1 MISLKK
7 KSAKLILIVL
17 IIFQFACNL
26 IASSSSSP
34 KTPPSYGVFFL
45 NDGDYVEIPQGEGV
59 PYFGDSGF
67 VAIENKEPTI
77 IIWNPNID
85 LANLTLNI
93 LDTQY
98 TSIDYDIKPLGED
111 LYELKPAAQLELDV
125 YCLIQGNP
133 ALSSVSL
140 SVWCFEITDS
150 AISNANPTETTTEL
164 FELWMDIPDANLG
177 DKAINHRL
185 VAFDPSGKILYIWV
199 EYLEENGRR
208 SKNEA
213 LFSFNIQDKTINK
226 IVSFE
231 DPLHVNDPAIKED
244 EISISSDGR
253 YVTIYLL
260 RDAKMIDV
268 NTGEV
273 RLFHI
278 KQASVEVLPVV
289 MKAGW
294 LPNTENNYAV
304 FYGGVIG
311 VYDPFSEEILK
322 TVPFDVQQ
330 GKARAFFW
338 NFDGTKAVLDK
349 IGFVATVYDSNFV
362 LIRDIDLKKE
372 NARVIGWYG
381 KDNLIAFRQDD
392 DTYFIVDSNTG
403 EQIKQFQ
410 LDKISLFPNPTDKL
424 LVGSEFDSKKE
435 YKLVVVSGDGATLQ
449 QTNINVYYRF
459 GEWNAKGDVIVLVG
473 TDGDIHIWKMK

>member
-1 MISLKK
+1 MVSLKK
-7 KSAKLILIVL
+7 KSARLLLIVF

-26 IASSSSSP
+26 LSSSSVSP
-34 KTPPSYGVFFL
+34 KTPPYYGVFFQ
-45 NDGDYVEIPQGEGV
+45 DGGDYIEIPQSEGV

-67 VAIENKEPTI
+67 MAIENKEPTI

-85 LANLTLNI
+85 LANLTLSV

-98 TSIDYDIKPLGED
+98 TSIDYDVKPLGED
-111 LYELKPAAQLELDV
+111 LYELMPVAQLELNI

-150 AISNANPTETTTEL
+150 AISNANPTEATTEL
-164 FELWMDIPDANLG
+164 FELWMDIPDASLG

-185 VAFDPSGKILYIWV
+185 VAFDPSGKTLYIWV
-199 EYLEENGRR
+199 EYLDENGRR
-208 SKNEA
+208 SKTEA
-213 LFSFNIQDKTINK
+213 LFSFNIQDKTINE

-231 DPLHVNDPAIKED
+231 DPLHVSDPVLKED
-244 EISISSDGR
+244 GISVSSDGR
-253 YVTIYLL
+253 YVTIYFF
-260 RDAKMIDV
+260 RDAKIIDV

-273 RLFHI
+273 RLFHM
-278 KQASVEVLPVV
+278 KQASVEVLPNV

-294 LPNTENNYAV
+294 MPNTENNYAV
-304 FYGGVIG
+304 FFGGVIA

-330 GKARAFFW
+330 GKASAFFW
-338 NFDGTKAVLDK
+338 NYDGTKAVLDRN
-349 IGFVATVYDSNFV
+349 GLVAVYDNTLV

-372 NARVIGWYG
+372 NARVIGWYD
-381 KDNLIAFRQDD
+381 KDNLIAVRHDD

-403 EQIKQFQ
+403 EQTKQFQ
-410 LDKISLFPNPTDKL
+410 LDKISLFPNPTGEL
-424 LVGSEFDSKKE
+424 LIGFKFDSKKD
-435 YKLVVVSGDGATLQ
+435 YKLVVVSNEGAILQ
-449 QTNINVYYRF
+449 QVNINVYYQF
-459 GEWNAKGDVIVLVG
+459 GQWNSEGDVIVLTG
-473 TDGDIHIWKMK
+473 SDGDLHIWKMK